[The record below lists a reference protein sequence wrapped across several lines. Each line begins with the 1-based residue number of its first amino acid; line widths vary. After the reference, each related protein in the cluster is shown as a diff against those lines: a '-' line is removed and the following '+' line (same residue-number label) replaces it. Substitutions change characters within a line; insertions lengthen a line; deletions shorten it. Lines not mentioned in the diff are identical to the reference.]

1 MDLLGWDRKFKGL
14 ILSRDILYNLK
25 GIHIFKKGTGS
36 NIYYYFKKNRKIE
49 RDINLVTKFYWNPLF
64 TLIDF

>member
-14 ILSRDILYNLK
+14 ILSRDISYNLK

-49 RDINLVTKFYWNPLF
+49 KER
-64 TLIDF
+64 